1 MQYMEAKKQVIFTTE
16 EILSSENIA
25 IYIQEAKRGV
35 NILGGHKI
43 QKEERC
49 QNFKERINKGN
60 TSQKA
65 DGKGYFEVESM
76 QGWYEE

>member
-43 QKEERC
+43 KKEERC
-49 QNFKERINKGN
+49 QSLQGENKQRVHLLEGRWE
-60 TSQKA
+60 
-65 DGKGYFEVESM
+65 GIF
-76 QGWYEE
+76 

>member
-25 IYIQEAKRGV
+25 IYIQEAKRGG

-43 QKEERC
+43 
-49 QNFKERINKGN
+49 
-60 TSQKA
+60 
-65 DGKGYFEVESM
+65 
-76 QGWYEE
+76 

>member
-43 QKEERC
+43 
-49 QNFKERINKGN
+49 
-60 TSQKA
+60 
-65 DGKGYFEVESM
+65 
-76 QGWYEE
+76 